1 MALTR
6 AAPRL
11 LSPARAVEGRSHIF
25 DVIKVNMFGVRQSRL
40 LVVEHPEAGSNV
52 RVGAAVPRRAAPRP
66 RRRAHAAPAG
76 SLAALS

>member
-1 MALTR
+1 VALTR

-52 RVGAAVPRRAAPRP
+52 RGGAAVPRRAAPR
-66 RRRAHAAPAG
+66 RALAAAPTPRP
-76 SLAALS
+76 LARSPR